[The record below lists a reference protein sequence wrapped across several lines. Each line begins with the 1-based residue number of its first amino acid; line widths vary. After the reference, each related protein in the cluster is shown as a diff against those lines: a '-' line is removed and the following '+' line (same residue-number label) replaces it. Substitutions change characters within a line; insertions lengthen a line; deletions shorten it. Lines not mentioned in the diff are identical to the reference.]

1 MQAFFCIG
9 STLLENVS
17 KSIYQR
23 TDFRFQKNHVVIAT
37 LGNIFFQ
44 NQSRFG
50 LLQKDASVPIQELMV
65 NGCTGH
71 NFVMKSFEGFARW
84 QSDKSAI

>member
-1 MQAFFCIG
+1 MLHKG
-9 STLLENVS
+9 T
-17 KSIYQR
+17 
-23 TDFRFQKNHVVIAT
+23 
-37 LGNIFFQ
+37 G
-44 NQSRFG
+44 
-50 LLQKDASVPIQELMV
+50 VPVQELMV